1 MVSLNYYVSG
11 WAAAGSGFGQIAI
24 GGGSGRQPLRSTDVS
39 LLWGAGNICSVGR
52 SVTAVKC
59 YYYYLGFALRM
70 DVNKKEVERQHLKKI
85 CAKFRLYVTK
95 CFKYRKD
102 LEGECISDT
111 FPIRN
116 LHERVCFTMADDG
129 PNFVTVNIS
138 VLYINNGLWIKMC
151 RPEDRGNEYFLFR
164 ITASLYFS
172 KINHE
177 DEQKYKICQKTY
189 MDLMLPD
196 PEMMDM
202 HLLYTMPASNIT
214 ASKYHFSLHFTFEP
228 ISCDMRSLLAQSAI
242 AQESD
247 TTDDDE
253 DSAQTDD
260 DEDSQQ
266 TDVDA
271 GLPERQDF
279 MIYGCEYFGQE
290 ADDFFISNVED
301 NSRWAPEI
309 LEKKP
314 HDEPTYLDTDDSDKY
329 SRGSSEEAKNTSST
343 IC

>member
-1 MVSLNYYVSG
+1 MVTLNYYVSG

-24 GGGSGRQPLRSTDVS
+24 GGGSGRQPLRSSDVS
-39 LLWGAGNICSVGR
+39 LLWGAGNICSFVGP
-52 SVTAVKC
+52 SVPAVKC
-59 YYYYLGFALRM
+59 YYLGFALRM
-70 DVNKKEVERQHLKKI
+70 DINKKEVETQQLKKI
-85 CAKFRLYVTK
+85 CAKFHLYVTK

-102 LEGECISDT
+102 LEGECLSGT

-116 LHERVCFTMADDG
+116 LHQRVCFTMADDG
-129 PNFVTVNIS
+129 SDFVTVNVS
-138 VLYINNGLWIKMC
+138 VLYINNGLWVKIC
-151 RPEDRGNEYFLFR
+151 RPADRGNEYFLFR
-164 ITASLYFS
+164 ITASLYFR

-177 DEQKYKICQKTY
+177 DEQTYKICKKTY

-202 HLLYTMPASNIT
+202 HPLYTMPASNM
-214 ASKYHFSLHFTFEP
+214 SKYNFSLHFTFEP
-228 ISCDMRSLLAQSAI
+228 ISCDMRSLLAQSGMT
-242 AQESD
+242 QESN
-247 TTDDDE
+247 TTDDDDK

-271 GLPERQDF
+271 DHPDRRDLGKYEN
-279 MIYGCEYFGQE
+279 EYFGQE
-290 ADDFFISNVED
+290 ADDLLIPNVED
-301 NSRWAPEI
+301 YSRWAPEI
-309 LEKKP
+309 LDRKP

-329 SRGSSEEAKNTSST
+329 SRGSNGEAESTSSA